1 MNLKTR
7 LIKLEEK
14 IEPNSFLVFYD
25 PKLAAAD
32 AETQL
37 RYCLE
42 NGFDKNKVLFAND
55 VDMALQLKIREYP
68 VFVGI
73 ELNCSETGQYLIGQ
87 AVLPI

>member
-14 IEPNSFLVFYD
+14 KIEPDTFLVFYD

-37 RYCLE
+37 RYYIE
-42 NGFDKNKVLFAND
+42 NGLDKNKILFAND
-55 VDMALQLKIREYP
+55 IDAAL
-68 VFVGI
+68 
-73 ELNCSETGQYLIGQ
+73 
-87 AVLPI
+87 